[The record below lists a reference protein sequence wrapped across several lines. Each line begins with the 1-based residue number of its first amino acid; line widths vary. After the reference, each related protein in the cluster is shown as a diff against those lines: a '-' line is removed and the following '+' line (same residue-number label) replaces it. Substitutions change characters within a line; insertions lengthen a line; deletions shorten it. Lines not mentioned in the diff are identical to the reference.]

1 MGGNASWMELLAE
14 IRGRIRQCRE
24 QADLHA
30 ERESFHRDQRAR
42 HMAEL
47 EELTRHAE
55 SIQAAADAV
64 AALPAAER
72 QPPAPPAPVVLGYGR
87 GRRTPVMNAVKKVVE
102 AKPAAEPFDARSV
115 TAQVNARFAAQLLGT
130 VDEEHV
136 STCLRRMARDRRIF
150 VLGKGRPHHGTRYSR
165 SQPPAAEQADEGAAG
180 AGRGEAS

>member
-24 QADLHA
+24 QAAFHA

-42 HMAEL
+42 HTTEL

-55 SIQAAADAV
+55 SLQAAADAV
-64 AALPAAER
+64 AALPTAEPPS
-72 QPPAPPAPVVLGYGR
+72 PPALVVLGYGR

-102 AKPAAEPFDARSV
+102 TKDPAELFEAHGV
-115 TAQVNARFAAQLLGT
+115 TAEVNSRFATQLLGT
-130 VDEEHV
+130 VDEQHV
-136 STCLRRMARDRRIF
+136 SSCLRRLARNRKIF
-150 VLGKGRPHHGTRYSR
+150 AFGKGRPHHGTRYSR